1 LFTNLATAV
10 HKWLKGKTMSRT
22 TPVSDTHSKLG
33 SLIEKWTRTSN
44 QFGNDTGIPGLRL
57 SRWEA
62 PTPPTSYTHN
72 ASICLIAQGK
82 KQVLLG
88 GDSFIYDANHF
99 LISSV
104 NLPIT
109 ANIMEASKE
118 KPYLGLILELDL
130 QEISQLIVDS
140 DYSGTQNKEAQKG
153 IAVGTLSQPLLDA
166 FVRLL
171 SLMDEPESIKVLA
184 PVIKREIFYRL
195 LMSEQGS
202 RLNQIVTDGSHSH
215 QISKAIEWLKNNFV
229 KPLSVGE
236 LAAYSG
242 MSKSAFYTHFRS
254 MTSMTPLQFQKKLR
268 LSEARRLMLTENLDA
283 MATTFKVGYESPSQ
297 FSREYSR
304 LFGSPPSKDIKALR
318 EANMV

>member
-1 LFTNLATAV
+1 MNDSQNTNVAASILAE
-10 HKWLKGKTMSRT
+10 K
-22 TPVSDTHSKLG
+22 
-33 SLIEKWTRTSN
+33 IQKWTGDAT
-44 QFGNDTGIPGLRL
+44 QFDTEIPGLRL
-57 SRWEA
+57 SRWTT

-72 ASICLIAQGK
+72 PSICLIAHGK
-82 KQVLLG
+82 KRVFLG
-88 GDSFIYDANHF
+88 DDSFTYDANHF

-104 NLPIT
+104 DLPIT
-109 ANIMEASKE
+109 ANIMEASE
-118 KPYLGLILELDL
+118 GEPYLGLIMELDL

-140 DYSGTQNKEAQKG
+140 EFSFKTSKEAQKG
-153 IAVGTLSQPLLDA
+153 IAVGELSGSLQDAFIRLMTLLD
-166 FVRLL
+166 
-171 SLMDEPESIKVLA
+171 EPDNIKILA

-195 LMSEQGS
+195 LMTEQGA
-202 RLNQIVTDGSHSH
+202 RLNQIVTTGSHSH
-215 QISKAIEWLKNNFV
+215 QIAKAIDWLKNNFV
-229 KPLSVGE
+229 KPLSVGD

-304 LFGSPPSKDIKALR
+304 LFGLPPSKDIKALK
-318 EANMV
+318 EANIS

>member
-1 LFTNLATAV
+1 MSLTAN
-10 HKWLKGKTMSRT
+10 
-22 TPVSDTHSKLG
+22 VSEPHSKLG
-33 SLIEKWTRTSN
+33 SLIENWTRGRN
-44 QFGNDTGIPGLRL
+44 QFDTHTGIPGLRL

-72 ASICLIAQGK
+72 PSICLIAQGK

-109 ANIMEASKE
+109 ANIMEASKD

-140 DYSGTQNKEAQKG
+140 DYSFTHYKEAQKG

-215 QISKAIEWLKNNFV
+215 QISKAIEWLKSNFV

-254 MTSMTPLQFQKKLR
+254 MTSMTPLQFQKQLR

-318 EANMV
+318 ESNMVESQ

>member
-1 LFTNLATAV
+1 MNDLHDMNTAAAVLAE
-10 HKWLKGKTMSRT
+10 K
-22 TPVSDTHSKLG
+22 
-33 SLIEKWTRTSN
+33 IQKWTGDAT
-44 QFGNDTGIPGLRL
+44 QFDTEIPGLKL
-57 SRWEA
+57 SRWTT
-62 PTPPTSYTHN
+62 PTQPTSYSHN
-72 ASICLIAQGK
+72 PSICLIAQGK
-82 KQVLLG
+82 KRVLVG
-88 GDSFIYDANHF
+88 EDSYTYDANHF

-109 ANIMEASKE
+109 ANIVEATE
-118 KPYLGLILELDL
+118 EAPYLGLIMELDL

-140 DYSGTQNKEAQKG
+140 ELSFNTSKEAQKG
-153 IAVGTLSQPLLDA
+153 IAVGELSASLQDA
-166 FVRLL
+166 FIRLMAL
-171 SLMDEPESIKVLA
+171 LDEPENIKILA

-195 LMSEQGS
+195 LMTEQGA
-202 RLNQIVTDGSHSH
+202 RLNQIVTTGSHSH
-215 QISKAIEWLKNNFV
+215 QIAKAIDWLKHNFV
-229 KPLSVGE
+229 KPLSVGD

-304 LFGSPPSKDIKALR
+304 LFGAPPSKDIKALR
-318 EANMV
+318 QANTA

>member
-1 LFTNLATAV
+1 MNDLHDMNTAAAVLAE
-10 HKWLKGKTMSRT
+10 K
-22 TPVSDTHSKLG
+22 
-33 SLIEKWTRTSN
+33 IQKWTGDAT
-44 QFGNDTGIPGLRL
+44 QFDTEIPGLKL
-57 SRWEA
+57 SRWTT
-62 PTPPTSYTHN
+62 PTQPTSYSHKP
-72 ASICLIAQGK
+72 SICLIAQGK
-82 KQVLLG
+82 KRVLLG
-88 GDSFIYDANHF
+88 GDSFTYDTNHF

-109 ANIMEASKE
+109 ANIVEATE
-118 KPYLGLILELDL
+118 EAPYLGLIMELDL

-140 DYSGTQNKEAQKG
+140 ELSFNSSKEAQKG
-153 IAVGTLSQPLLDA
+153 IAVGELSDYLQDA
-166 FVRLL
+166 FIRLMAL
-171 SLMDEPESIKVLA
+171 LDEPENIKILA

-195 LMSEQGS
+195 LMTEQGA
-202 RLNQIVTDGSHSH
+202 RLNQIVTTGSHSH
-215 QISKAIEWLKNNFV
+215 QIAKAIDWLKNNFV
-229 KPLSVGE
+229 KPLSVGD

-304 LFGSPPSKDIKALR
+304 LFGAPPSKDIKTLR
-318 EANMV
+318 QANTA

>member
-1 LFTNLATAV
+1 MNDSHNMNEAASVLAE
-10 HKWLKGKTMSRT
+10 K
-22 TPVSDTHSKLG
+22 
-33 SLIEKWTRTSN
+33 IQKWTGDAT
-44 QFGNDTGIPGLRL
+44 QFDTDIPGLRL
-57 SRWEA
+57 SRWTT

-72 ASICLIAQGK
+72 PSICLIAQGK
-82 KQVLLG
+82 KRVLLG
-88 GDSFIYDANHF
+88 EDSYTYDANHF

-109 ANIMEASKE
+109 ANIMEASE
-118 KPYLGLILELDL
+118 EAPYLGLIMELDL

-140 DYSGTQNKEAQKG
+140 ERSFNSSKEAQKG
-153 IAVGTLSQPLLDA
+153 IAVGELSNSLLDA
-166 FVRLL
+166 FIRLMAL
-171 SLMDEPESIKVLA
+171 LDEPDNIKILA

-195 LMSEQGS
+195 LMTEQGA
-202 RLNQIVTDGSHSH
+202 RLNQIVTTGSHSH
-215 QISKAIEWLKNNFV
+215 QIAKAIDWLKNNFV
-229 KPLSVGE
+229 KPLSVGD

-304 LFGSPPSKDIKALR
+304 LFGAPPSKDIKALK
-318 EANMV
+318 EANTA